1 MVPLWL
7 YLIYIF
13 LGILAFF
20 TFRLLLHLLIRLTS
34 NQKER
39 PLKFRVDEDYDYIK
53 GWQTESENT
62 NKDSDD
68 GNKGGS

>member
-1 MVPLWL
+1 MVPLWY

-20 TFRLLLHLLIRLTS
+20 IFRLLLHLLIRFTS
-34 NQKER
+34 NQKNR

-53 GWQTESENT
+53 GWQTEPEDN
-62 NKDSDD
+62 NGDSDD
-68 GNKGGS
+68 GDKGGS